1 MECHS
6 LPINIIL
13 HKTYV
18 VNYKS
23 SSTSSRNS
31 LISLFLLLLFPPSA
45 ARETKTEGKHFNYL
59 EEEEVDV
66 IEWKAV
72 LLLTTHTILSPPPL
86 PATPLLRHYKFM
98 PV

>member
-1 MECHS
+1 M
-6 LPINIIL
+6 
-13 HKTYV
+13 
-18 VNYKS
+18 
-23 SSTSSRNS
+23 
-31 LISLFLLLLFPPSA
+31 LLFPPSA
-45 ARETKTEGKHFNYL
+45 ARETETEGKHFNYL

-72 LLLTTHTILSPPPL
+72 LLLTTHTILSPPL